1 MIPQLLILLYLG
13 IGIRTAQKH
22 RAAKP
27 VEFTATV
34 IQAVI
39 LIGLLVWGDF
49 FEILIS
55 RIQ

>member
-1 MIPQLLILLYLG
+1 MIPQLLLLLYIFL
-13 IGIRTAQKH
+13 GIRTAQKH
-22 RAAKP
+22 RVAKP